1 MPRPLALLLAF
12 AVFAAWTPNASALTV
27 TNEGSETMM
36 VWIEKWMYRLREG
49 KTATFIPTTD
59 PVTIIIESRHFR
71 ISCEAGAESVVT
83 FDDQTCTVDGTAVGD
98 SQMQL

>member
-1 MPRPLALLLAF
+1 MHRSMALLLALALFF
-12 AVFAAWTPNASALTV
+12 AWAPGASALTV
-27 TNEGSETMM
+27 TNDGNETMM

-59 PVTIIIESRHFR
+59 PVTVIIENRHFR
-71 ISCEAGAESVVT
+71 MTCEAGAESEVR
-83 FDDQTCTVDGTAVGD
+83 FDDTTCSVDGEVVGA